1 MKKLLAIVLALV
13 LCIGAITPVFAEIDF
28 DNLGEWD
35 IHDPNAGIP
44 GSTPS
49 DDKDDKEED
58 KDDGKENNEG
68 SKKPSAGTSSVTLTV
83 DDFTDVAKTAWY
95 YDAVAYVTE
104 KGLMNG
110 VGSGK
115 FAPESTLTR
124 AMIVT
129 VLYRLENEPEVVASG
144 RFTDVPAN
152 QWYSDAIAWAS
163 DCGVVGGYG
172 NGKFGPTDP
181 VTREQLAAILYRYA
195 GIIGAN
201 VTEKIELTDAKVSAW
216 AVESVSWAARHGIVL
231 GGEFVVA
238 NVPANRAEVANA
250 LYKFMTY

>member
-35 IHDPNAGIP
+35 IYDPNAGIP
-44 GSTPS
+44 DSTPS
-49 DDKDDKEED
+49 EDEDKTEDKDDKED
-58 KDDGKENNEG
+58 TAG
-68 SKKPSAGTSSVTLTV
+68 SKKPSAGASSVTLTV
-83 DDFTDVAKTAWY
+83 DDFTDVAKSAWY

-110 VGSGK
+110 VGEGR

-129 VLYRLENEPEVVASG
+129 VLYRLENEPEVVAAG
-144 RFTDVPAN
+144 RFTDVPSG
-152 QWYSDAIAWAS
+152 QWYSEAIAWAA

-172 NGKFGPTDP
+172 DGKFGPSDP

-201 VTEKIELTDAKVSAW
+201 VTERIELTDAKVSAW
-216 AVESVSWAARHGIVL
+216 AVESVSWAAKHGIVL
-231 GGEFVVA
+231 GGEFIVA